1 MIPKFR
7 FWYEREDYY
16 PDENYMRDVWKIEYI
31 ADSKIELNDDYIFNP
46 YTNAAENI
54 YAKTKIYLMQS
65 TGLKDKSGVEIY
77 EGDILKT
84 FSNINK
90 YTDSFAEDIEPKFEY
105 TTVVRDGACFKTTY
119 KKRPSYVL
127 NENSGS
133 MVEHMEVIGNIYEN
147 PELLERE
154 GE

>member
-1 MIPKFR
+1 MREIKFR
-7 FWYEREDYY
+7 AWDKEE
-16 PDENYMRDVWKIEYI
+16 EMM
-31 ADSKIELNDDYIFNP
+31 LNDVSLQNETWDMMNELFGN
-46 YTNAAENI
+46 EDS
-54 YAKTKIYLMQS
+54 LSFMQY
-65 TGLKDKSGVEIY
+65 TGLKDKNGVEIY
-77 EGDILKT
+77 EGDILKI

-105 TTVVRDGACFKTTY
+105 TTIVRDGACFKTTY

-133 MVEHMEVIGNIYEN
+133 MVEHTEVIGNIYEN

-154 GE
+154 TE

>member
-1 MIPKFR
+1 MREIKFR
-7 FWYEREDYY
+7 AWCEGAHGGLTFINPTMEYDVIIQDGKYADVENGWDIHGTYETI
-16 PDENYMRDVWKIEYI
+16 P
-31 ADSKIELNDDYIFNP
+31 
-46 YTNAAENI
+46 
-54 YAKTKIYLMQS
+54 LMQY
-65 TGLKDKSGVEIY
+65 TGLKDKNGVEIY

-90 YTDSFAEDIEPKFEY
+90 YTDSFAEDIEPKFGY

-127 NENSGS
+127 NENGGS

-154 GE
+154 PQ

>member
-1 MIPKFR
+1 MMIPKFR
-7 FWYEREDYY
+7 AWDKVKEIFT
-16 PDENYMRDVWKIEYI
+16 NYQIVDGMLYFMDKHTGAWKRDDKEKSFI
-31 ADSKIELNDDYIFNP
+31 
-46 YTNAAENI
+46 
-54 YAKTKIYLMQS
+54 LMQS
-65 TGLKDKSGVEIY
+65 TGLQDKNGVEIY

-127 NENSGS
+127 NEDSGS

-147 PELLERE
+147 PGLLEVE
-154 GE
+154 

>member
-1 MIPKFR
+1 MREIKFR
-7 FWYEREDYY
+7 AIHKLTKKMWNEEELVFHNGKWYEDWRSFEDG
-16 PDENYMRDVWKIEYI
+16 M
-31 ADSKIELNDDYIFNP
+31 SLNMNQC
-46 YTNAAENI
+46 EV
-54 YAKTKIYLMQS
+54 MQY
-65 TGLKDKSGVEIY
+65 TGLKDKNGVEIY
-77 EGDILKT
+77 EGDILNT

-105 TTVVRDGACFKTTY
+105 TTIVRDGACFKTTY

-133 MVEHMEVIGNIYEN
+133 MVEHTEVIGNIYEN

-154 GE
+154 GK